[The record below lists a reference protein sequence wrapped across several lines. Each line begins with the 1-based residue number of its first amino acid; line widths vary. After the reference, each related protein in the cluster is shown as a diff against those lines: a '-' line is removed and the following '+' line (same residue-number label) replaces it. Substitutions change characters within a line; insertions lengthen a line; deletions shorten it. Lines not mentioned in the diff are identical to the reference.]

1 MRDLNFYDMR
11 NYLRTSVVAVLLLT
25 VQLLCALPGA
35 AYTDSTKVV
44 LPANELP
51 PAVRA
56 ELSRTFD
63 ELNYVQS
70 LNIVSDPIVLPH
82 VILADTVL
90 QQRAYAQSL
99 LEKVQGAQRFI
110 ETLDALS
117 EIELPV
123 GVVKSGGP
131 VDYSILIDRM
141 TFTTTGAIMDVYV
154 SLALPQSGER
164 IAFHGKI
171 PLSKDGGIAGNA
183 KVFLVGDHHLKFGT
197 SAQLTIKGSKNTYV
211 EFDCGGFKGVSIEAL
226 LQFSRDLIVPEN
238 EKGIASTNK
247 DERVKVSFTTYAQS
261 LNDLMVGVSVPAFQ
275 IANLKG
281 FGFKVTQA
289 FMDWS
294 DLANPP
300 GISFPKDYSSPFVQA
315 GQPLLWQG
323 FYMQRLEVRLPP
335 SFAKQKGDSSRIV
348 LGVEH
353 MILDDQGFSGEVFA
367 DNVLK
372 LGNMNGWGYTLDHV
386 ELVFVTNQIKGFE
399 IAGKISVPNLKK
411 KKDKT
416 ATEFGYLAARGADGN
431 YLFSVSIKEEL
442 SLPLLVADLTLR
454 PGTSITVKEKDNKF
468 YPTAILNGTLTI
480 SALSKGPKASFN
492 GLSFE
497 GLRISTEAPR
507 FDIQSISFGSQGQS
521 QSVSKFP
528 LTINN
533 IAIRKDGTNRIGVG
547 FDVTINIAGKSEEEG
562 FGGTAGLIVWGKRD
576 MTEVTSASGQVETE
590 EGSWKFDKIELTA
603 IGVSFK
609 KAGVIEID
617 GMIRFFDE
625 DPIYGE
631 GFKGSVS
638 GKIQVIK
645 LKIEALFGKTP
656 EFRYWYADAL
666 VEFESGIPLAPG
678 FSAYGFGGGY
688 YSKMKQS
695 TESGSVIGQ
704 NASGITYVPDENT
717 IGIKAIVKFGAT
729 PSKAPYN
736 GDVMLEVML
745 NRHGGINSVTFTGNI
760 VVMSPPLPGG
770 VEKIKEQAAAAVG
783 DSKAAQKL
791 LAMLQGQVSANVK
804 ILFDNVNDVFH
815 ANMEM
820 YINVAGGLIKGVGA
834 SNRAGWAVMHFAKD
848 EWYVLIGT
856 PNDPI
861 GLQLLYL
868 LKVKSYF
875 MLGKNLPGSPP
886 PPRQVSEIL
895 GISAEDLDYMRDLNA
910 AESGLGFAFGINLS
924 VDTGELRFLM
934 FYARFAAGIGTD
946 IMIKKYGDQYHC
958 AGSDETIGINGWFA
972 NGQAYAYVA
981 GKIGIKVKLRFY
993 KGNFDILK
1001 IGAAAVLQA
1010 KGPNPFWMKGI
1021 VGGYYRILGGLVKGN
1036 CKFQVT
1042 IGKEC
1047 KIVGESNPL
1056 ENIDMISELSP
1067 VKGEKDVDVFNAPQA
1082 AFNIPV
1088 GEVFVITDIEDR
1100 RRSFRG
1106 NLASFKVMDGTTE
1119 VPGTIRWNEEYD
1131 VAAFDSHDVLPPQ
1144 KELKVY
1150 VKLLFE
1156 ELVNG
1161 SWTPVI
1167 FEGKAVEEVKETDFI
1182 TGTAPDHIPA
1192 SNVAISYPVMGQ
1204 FNFYPKEYNQ
1214 GFIRLRKGQPYLFT
1228 PGEEWIQTLHLTNV
1242 EAQAYAETTPRYDAG
1257 EKSVYFEIPA
1267 GLSNDKVHRLE
1278 ILNLPRYSE
1287 VVDAN
1292 VQKIDTELKGG
1303 GESTVT
1309 TKDIEG
1315 DLTLRDAKTVY
1326 NASFRTSKF
1335 NTFREKIASIKL
1347 NTTMNIPSQGG
1358 DMSELRSYMQ
1368 GPESMDR
1375 YELEG
1380 VNEYKPL
1387 VATEALLADN
1397 PWYNQW
1403 VYPLVYEGYPLQGY
1417 IKTTRDTSLLGFPP
1431 VRAAV
1436 LEQFSESAQLSSE
1449 GTPVTASALTG
1460 NIRYDLMR
1468 TMMEDYRSIQQQ
1480 VANYVVDRPER
1491 LTPRLEKI
1499 LIGPFPFY
1507 RHGKYRV
1514 RLNYKIPGT
1523 NKTTSSYEWELFNAV
1538 PD

>member
-1 MRDLNFYDMR
+1 MQR
-11 NYLRTSVVAVLLLT
+11 YLRTSVVAVLLLT
-25 VQLLCALPGA
+25 AQFLCAVQA
-35 AYTDSTKVV
+35 IAYTDSTKVV
-44 LPANELP
+44 LPAPELP

-56 ELSRTFD
+56 ELSRTFN
-63 ELNYVQS
+63 ELNYIQS
-70 LNIVSDPIVLPH
+70 LNIASDPIVLPN
-82 VILADTVL
+82 VVLADTVL

-110 ETLDALS
+110 ESLDALS

-141 TFTTTGAIMDVYV
+141 TFTTQGAIMDVYV
-154 SLALPQSGER
+154 SLALPQSGDR
-164 IAFHGKI
+164 IAFHGKV
-171 PLSKDGGIAGNA
+171 PLSKEGGIAGNA
-183 KVFLVGDHHLKFGT
+183 KVFLVGDHILKFGS

-226 LQFSRDLIVPEN
+226 VQFSRDLIVPEN
-238 EKGIASTNK
+238 DKGIASTNK
-247 DERVKVSFTTYAQS
+247 DERVKISFTTYAQS
-261 LNDLMVGVSVPAFQ
+261 LNDLMVGVNVPAFQ

-300 GISFPKDYSSPFVQA
+300 GITFPKDYSSPFVQA

-348 LGVEH
+348 VGVEH

-372 LGNMNGWGYTLDHV
+372 LGNMNGWGYSLDHV

-399 IAGKISVPNLKK
+399 LAGKISVPNLKK
-411 KKDKT
+411 KKDKS

-431 YLFSVSIKEEL
+431 YLFSVTIKEEL

-454 PGTSITVKEKDNKF
+454 PGTSITVKEKENKF
-468 YPTAILNGTLTI
+468 YPTAVLNGELSI

-492 GLSFE
+492 GISFE

-507 FDIQSISFGSQGQS
+507 FDIQSISFGKENAE

-533 IAIRKDGTNRIGVG
+533 ISVQKDGTNRLGVG

-576 MTEVTSASGQVETE
+576 ITETTSPGGQVESQ
-590 EGSWKFDKIELTA
+590 EGDWKFDKIELTA
-603 IGVSFK
+603 IGVNFK
-609 KAGVIEID
+609 KAGVIEIA

-625 DPIYGE
+625 DPVYGD

-638 GKIQVIK
+638 GKIQVIS
-645 LKIEALFGKTP
+645 LKVEALFGKTP

-666 VEFESGIPLAPG
+666 VEFESGLPLAPG

-695 TESGSVIGQ
+695 AEGNGSPIGK
-704 NASGITYVPDENT
+704 NASGVTYVPDENT

-770 VEKIKEQAAAAVG
+770 VEKIKEQASAVVG
-783 DSKAAQKL
+783 DSKAAQKI

-820 YINVAGGLIKGVGA
+820 YINVGGGIIKGVGA
-834 SNRAGWAVMHFAKD
+834 SNRAGWAVMHFEKS
-848 EWYVLIGT
+848 EWYVLVGT

-861 GLQLLYL
+861 GLELLWL
-868 LKVKSYF
+868 LKIKSYF

-895 GISAEDLDYMRDLNA
+895 GISAADLDYMRDLNA
-910 AESGLGFAFGINLS
+910 AESAFGFAFGINLS
-924 VDTGELRFLM
+924 MDTGELRFLM
-934 FYARFAAGIGTD
+934 FYARFAFGIGSD
-946 IMIKKYGDQYHC
+946 LMVKKYGEEYHC
-958 AGSDETIGINGWFA
+958 AGSDQTIGINGWFA

-981 GKIGIKVKLRFY
+981 GKVGIKVKLRFY

-1001 IGAAAVLQA
+1001 IGVAAVLQA
-1010 KGPNPFWMKGI
+1010 KGPNPFWMRGI

-1036 CKFQVT
+1036 CKFEVT

-1047 KIVGESNPL
+1047 KIVGDSNPL
-1056 ENIDMISELSP
+1056 ENIDLISELSP
-1067 VKGEKDVDVFNAPQA
+1067 MKGEKDVDVFNAPQA

-1088 GEVFVITDIEDR
+1088 GEVFQITDIEDR
-1100 RRSFRG
+1100 KRSFRG
-1106 NLASFKVMDGTTE
+1106 KLVDFKVLDEKTE
-1119 VPGTIRWNEEYD
+1119 VPGNVRWNEDYD

-1150 VKLLFE
+1150 VKLTFE

-1161 SWTPVI
+1161 AWIPVI
-1167 FEGKAVEEVKETDFI
+1167 FEGKVVEEVKETDFT

-1214 GFIRLRKGQPYLFT
+1214 GFISLRKGQPYLFT
-1228 PGEEWIQTLHLTNV
+1228 PGQEWIQALHLTNA
-1242 EAQAYAETTPRYDAG
+1242 ETQAYVETTVRYDAG
-1257 EKSVYFEIPA
+1257 TKTVNFEIPA
-1267 GLSNDKVHRLE
+1267 GLTNDKVHKLE
-1278 ILNLPRYSE
+1278 ILNIPRYSE
-1287 VVDAN
+1287 AVDAN
-1292 VQKIDTELKGG
+1292 VQKIDTELKDSG
-1303 GESTVT
+1303 GESTLT
-1309 TKDIEG
+1309 TKNIEG
-1315 DLTLRDAKTVY
+1315 ELALRDVKTVY
-1326 NASFRTSKF
+1326 NAPFRTSKY
-1335 NTFREKIASIKL
+1335 NTFREKVASIKF
-1347 NTTMNIPSQGG
+1347 NITQNIPAPTG

-1380 VNEYKPL
+1380 IDEYSPL
-1387 VATEALLADN
+1387 VQAEAILTDN
-1397 PWYNQW
+1397 PWYKDR
-1403 VYPLVYEGYPLQGY
+1403 VYPLLYEAYPIQGY
-1417 IKTTRDTSLLGFPP
+1417 IKTTRDTSALGMPP
-1431 VRAAV
+1431 VRAIYFDQV
-1436 LEQFSESAQLSSE
+1436 SERAQLSSE
-1449 GTPVTASALTG
+1449 GTPAAATALSG
-1460 NIRYDLMR
+1460 NFRYDLMR
-1468 TMMEDYRSIQQQ
+1468 TMMEDYRSMQQQ
-1480 VANYVVDRPER
+1480 AANHVVDKPER
-1491 LTPRLEKI
+1491 LTERLERI
-1499 LIGPFPFY
+1499 LTRPLPFY
-1507 RHGKYRV
+1507 RQGKYKV
-1514 RLNYKIPGT
+1514 RLKYRIPGI
-1523 NKTTSSYEWELFNAV
+1523 NKTTSSYEWELYNAV